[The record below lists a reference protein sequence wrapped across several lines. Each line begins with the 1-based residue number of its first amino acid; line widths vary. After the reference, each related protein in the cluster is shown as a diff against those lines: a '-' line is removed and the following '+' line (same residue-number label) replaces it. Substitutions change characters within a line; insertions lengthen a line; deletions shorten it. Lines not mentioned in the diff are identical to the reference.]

1 MGPSDASVVVVLVIG
16 SDSAMPLVLALRTPM
31 PVLQTL
37 VLLAS
42 GAAQPRPPSSCSW
55 AEVVGHSSLRAM
67 VLPRPSPRCC
77 EDASSDSVFLA
88 WFSLMRM
95 ELLQLFDICVEEAS
109 RLLCE
114 EASRLLCEEVA
125 NLKLLLACIG
135 DSLESLEA
143 CPRGGLSSFP
153 HRLHFRLTPLT

>member
-31 PVLQTL
+31 PILQTL

-55 AEVVGHSSLRAM
+55 AEVMGHSSLRAM

-114 EASRLLCEEVA
+114 EVA
-125 NLKLLLACIG
+125 NLKLLLARIG